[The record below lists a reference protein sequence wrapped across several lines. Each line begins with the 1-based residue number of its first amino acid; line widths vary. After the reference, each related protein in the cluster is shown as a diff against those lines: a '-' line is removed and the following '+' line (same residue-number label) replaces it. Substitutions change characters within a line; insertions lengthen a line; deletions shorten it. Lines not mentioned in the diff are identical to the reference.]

1 MKTNR
6 KKSFSHLLFFLL
18 LLVFLAL
25 FAFLGIRSF
34 YRANYMPEPCTE
46 SADELSNPYIGFYHM
61 YGYVLGSDTL
71 SNLPAASDNTASDSD
86 AKNRQGIVMLE
97 VNLQNFSNEDLSDSA
112 LSQLDTILSAWKKH
126 GSQVILRFLY
136 DWDGKAMETEPQS
149 LEQILRHMDQT
160 AEVVNRYTDCVFLM
174 QGIFVGN
181 CGEMNNS
188 HYMSDEDCT
197 TLMHHLA
204 EVTDPSVFLSV
215 RTPVQR
221 RKILDSSE
229 RPTKETA
236 FDGSLSSRLGLF
248 NDGMLGT
255 ANDTG
260 TYGDTAASAD
270 TYRSAW
276 VREDE
281 LSFQNELCNFVPNGG
296 EVTLDNPLN
305 DLAHAIQDLSRM
317 HVSYLNSEHDPAVL
331 DKWKAA
337 AYKDEASVFNGL
349 SGYDYIER
357 HLGYRYVIQ
366 DTDLDSSDFQIRL
379 ENVGFSVCYR
389 KLDLQ
394 LTLVSSD
401 GEVFSFPISSD
412 SRFWIP
418 GTTAELS
425 ISLPLARLAKGSY
438 TVYFQMTD
446 PVLQREILPANTFSH
461 DTHGFS
467 IGTLEISKLY

>member
-6 KKSFSHLLFFLL
+6 KKSFSYLLFFLL

-61 YGYVLGSDTL
+61 YGYVLGSDSL
-71 SNLPAASDNTASDSD
+71 SNLPAASDSD

-112 LSQLDTILSAWKKH
+112 LSQLDTILSAWQRH

-366 DTDLDSSDFQIRL
+366 DTALDSSDFQIQL

-425 ISLPLARLAKGSY
+425 VSLPLARLAKGSY

>member
-1 MKTNR
+1 M
-6 KKSFSHLLFFLL
+6 
-18 LLVFLAL
+18 V
-25 FAFLGIRSF
+25 
-34 YRANYMPEPCTE
+34 
-46 SADELSNPYIGFYHM
+46 
-61 YGYVLGSDTL
+61 
-71 SNLPAASDNTASDSD
+71 
-86 AKNRQGIVMLE
+86 
-97 VNLQNFSNEDLSDSA
+97 
-112 LSQLDTILSAWKKH
+112 
-126 GSQVILRFLY
+126 RF
-136 DWDGKAMETEPQS
+136 P
-149 LEQILRHMDQT
+149 
-160 AEVVNRYTDCVFLM
+160 
-174 QGIFVGN
+174 
-181 CGEMNNS
+181 
-188 HYMSDEDCT
+188 
-197 TLMHHLA
+197 
-204 EVTDPSVFLSV
+204 P
-215 RTPVQR
+215 
-221 RKILDSSE
+221 
-229 RPTKETA
+229 
-236 FDGSLSSRLGLF
+236 RLGLF

-337 AYKDEASVFNGL
+337 AYKDKASVFNGL

-366 DTDLDSSDFQIRL
+366 DTALDSSDFQIRL

-401 GEVFSFPISSD
+401 GEVFSFPSLRIPDSGYRGLLQSSLFL
-412 SRFWIP
+412 SR
-418 GTTAELS
+418 
-425 ISLPLARLAKGSY
+425 LPETRQRQLYGIFPDDGSCSAKGN
-438 TVYFQMTD
+438 FA
-446 PVLQREILPANTFSH
+446 RKHIFS
-461 DTHGFS
+461 
-467 IGTLEISKLY
+467 

>member
-6 KKSFSHLLFFLL
+6 KKSFSYLLFFLL

-61 YGYVLGSDTL
+61 YGYVLGSDSL
-71 SNLPAASDNTASDSD
+71 SNLPAASDSD

-112 LSQLDTILSAWKKH
+112 LSQLDTILSAWQRH

-337 AYKDEASVFNGL
+337 AYKDKASVFNGL
-349 SGYDYIER
+349 SGYDYIALDYVLSDLAAIMDSDKFAGVNISSVIWDTAMSSRTLLWIRLIFRYGWKMLVFLSAIENWIYSSPWFLPMVR
-357 HLGYRYVIQ
+357 FSHFPSLRIPDSGYRGLLQSSLFLSRLRDSPKAVI
-366 DTDLDSSDFQIRL
+366 R
-379 ENVGFSVCYR
+379 Y
-389 KLDLQ
+389 
-394 LTLVSSD
+394 
-401 GEVFSFPISSD
+401 IS
-412 SRFWIP
+412 R
-418 GTTAELS
+418 
-425 ISLPLARLAKGSY
+425 
-438 TVYFQMTD
+438 
-446 PVLQREILPANTFSH
+446 
-461 DTHGFS
+461 
-467 IGTLEISKLY
+467 

>member
-1 MKTNR
+1 MKKR
-6 KKSFSHLLFFLL
+6 AFSRILFSLL
-18 LLVFLAL
+18 LLLFLIL
-25 FAFLGIRSF
+25 FAFLCICAF
-34 YRANYMPEPCTE
+34 YHVSYTPEACTE
-46 SADELSNPYIGFYHM
+46 SADELSNPYIGFYSM
-61 YGYVLGSDTL
+61 YGYVLGNDTL
-71 SNLPAASDNTASDSD
+71 SNLPDPDS
-86 AKNRQGIVMLE
+86 NPEETPGLVMLE
-97 VNLQNFSNEDLSDSA
+97 LNLRRFADQDLSDPA
-112 LSQLDTILSAWKKH
+112 LAQLDTILSSWQKH
-126 GSQVILRFLY
+126 GNSMILRFLY
-136 DWDGKAMETEPQS
+136 DWDGKAKDSEPQS
-149 LEQILRHMDQT
+149 LDQILRHMDQT
-160 AEVVNRYTDCVFLM
+160 AAIVNRYTDSVFLI

-181 CGEMNNS
+181 CGEMNGS
-188 HYMSDEDCT
+188 DHLSDEDCSI
-197 TLMHHLA
+197 LMQHLA
-204 EVTDPSVFLSV
+204 DVIDPSIFLSV

-221 RKILDSSE
+221 RKILNSAELPSA
-229 RPTKETA
+229 ETA

-260 TYGDTAASAD
+260 TYGDTPASAD
-270 TYRSAW
+270 AYRSAW
-276 VREDE
+276 MREDE
-281 LSFQNELCNFVPNGG
+281 LDFQDRLCNFVPNGG

-337 AYKDEASVFNGL
+337 AYKDKASVFNGL

-366 DTDLDSSDFQIRL
+366 DTALDSSDFQIRL

>member
-6 KKSFSHLLFFLL
+6 KKSFSYLLFFLL

-61 YGYVLGSDTL
+61 YGYVLGSDSL
-71 SNLPAASDNTASDSD
+71 SNLPAASDSD

-112 LSQLDTILSAWKKH
+112 LSQLDTILSAWQRH

-204 EVTDPSVFLSV
+204 EVTDPSIFLSV

-331 DKWKAA
+331 DNGKQLLTKTKLPFLTDCPAMIISSVIWDTAMSSRTLLWIRLIFRYGWKML
-337 AYKDEASVFNGL
+337 VFLSAIENWIYSSPWFL
-349 SGYDYIER
+349 PMVRFSHFPSLRIPDSGYRGLLQSSLFLSRLRDSPKAVIRYI
-357 HLGYRYVIQ
+357 
-366 DTDLDSSDFQIRL
+366 
-379 ENVGFSVCYR
+379 
-389 KLDLQ
+389 
-394 LTLVSSD
+394 
-401 GEVFSFPISSD
+401 
-412 SRFWIP
+412 SR
-418 GTTAELS
+418 
-425 ISLPLARLAKGSY
+425 
-438 TVYFQMTD
+438 
-446 PVLQREILPANTFSH
+446 
-461 DTHGFS
+461 
-467 IGTLEISKLY
+467 